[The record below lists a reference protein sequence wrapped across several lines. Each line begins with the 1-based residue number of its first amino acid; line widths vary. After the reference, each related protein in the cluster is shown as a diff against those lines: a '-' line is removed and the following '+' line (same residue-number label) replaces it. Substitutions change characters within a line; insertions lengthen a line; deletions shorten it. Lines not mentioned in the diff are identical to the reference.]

1 MRHPSPFAEDDKQ
14 RPGEDVTSTS
24 KVPKFRSKSRKG
36 ANQNGR
42 PSRSLKSKRTYR
54 RTKKNPPKKPQ
65 PTRPRPRRGREETP
79 HHEYT
84 RKNPELCHLTQYL
97 QVPDE
102 EMIQNP
108 DIPCLKNMKKT
119 AESVEICQKCLF

>member
-1 MRHPSPFAEDDKQ
+1 MWHPSPFAEDDKQ

-24 KVPKFRSKSRKG
+24 KVPKFRSKSQKG

-54 RTKKNPPKKPQ
+54 RTKKPPKKPQ
-65 PTRPRPRRGREETP
+65 PTRPRPRRERKETS
-79 HHEYT
+79 HHEWT

-97 QVPDE
+97 QISSE
-102 EMIQNP
+102 EMIQIP
-108 DIPCLKNMKKT
+108 DVPCLKNMKKI
-119 AESVEICQKCLF
+119 AESVEICRKCLF